1 MAEGSTASASRLSE
15 RSQAVALIT
24 LARYL
29 ADRDP
34 NPIAYLQASLDHA
47 RASSL
52 TEADVAALQLLVG
65 SIGDRPQQ
73 RDDRVSRGGGPGA
86 SAR

>member
-1 MAEGSTASASRLSE
+1 MVESSTASASSLSD
-15 RSQAVALIT
+15 RSLAVVLIT

-29 ADRDP
+29 ADKDP
-34 NPIAYLQASLDHA
+34 SLIAYLQASLDHA

-52 TEADVAALQLLVG
+52 TEADVAALQLLVA
-65 SIGDRPQQ
+65 SIGGSPQPK
-73 RDDRVSRGGGPGA
+73 DNRVSRGGGPGA